1 MLPAFV
7 PWVELPEPALY
18 RQMPAILGRA
28 PVAEGRPL
36 PPFGGSGTGG
46 LEGVAFY
53 RARHGYQHFEILR
66 IDEQGEAERPYAPF
80 ADLMQEVKTGFG
92 RTMAHLPAV
101 FGVSRQT
108 LYNWLA
114 GETPK
119 EQHQRKVIELASAAR
134 VFIEA
139 GFKPTPLA
147 LERSVVNGKS
157 LLQLLGDGADGADTA
172 MRLIR
177 IVQRG
182 NESRKKLDALLGDRK
197 PAALDVSDMGAPSL
211 PEGG

>member
-1 MLPAFV
+1 MLAGFASFL
-7 PWVELPEPALY
+7 ESPEQAMY
-18 RQMPAILGRA
+18 RPVPAIHGRA

-36 PPFGGSGTGG
+36 PLFGGSGTGG

-53 RARHGYQHFEILR
+53 RARQGYQRFEIVR
-66 IDEQGEAERPYAPF
+66 IEEKEAGKAYAPF

-119 EQHQRKVIELASAAR
+119 EQHQGKVIELAAAAR
-134 VFIEA
+134 VFIET

-147 LERSVVNGKS
+147 LERTVANGKS
-157 LLQLLGDGADGADTA
+157 LLQLLSEGANGADTA
-172 MRLIR
+172 SRLVR

-182 NESRKKLDALLGDRK
+182 NESRKKLDALLGDRE
-197 PAALDVSDMGAPSL
+197 PAPLQVSDMGAPSL

>member
-1 MLPAFV
+1 MLAGFAPFL
-7 PWVELPEPALY
+7 ESPEQAMY
-18 RQMPAILGRA
+18 RPVPAIHGRA
-28 PVAEGRPL
+28 PVAGGRPL

-46 LEGVAFY
+46 LEGVDFY
-53 RARHGYQHFEILR
+53 GARQGYQRFEIVR
-66 IDEQGEAERPYAPF
+66 IEGKEAEKAYAPF
-80 ADLMQEVKTGFG
+80 ADLMLEVKSGFG

-119 EQHQRKVIELASAAR
+119 DQHQGKVIELAAAAR

-139 GFKPTPLA
+139 GFTPTPLA
-147 LERSVVNGKS
+147 LERTVANGQS
-157 LLQLLGDGADGADTA
+157 LLQLLSEGADGADTA
-172 MRLIR
+172 KRLVR

-182 NESRKKLDALLGDRK
+182 NESRKKLDALLGGRK
-197 PAALDVSDMGAPSL
+197 PASLQVSDMGAPSL

>member
-1 MLPAFV
+1 MLAGFASFV
-7 PWVELPEPALY
+7 ESPGQAMY
-18 RQMPAILGRA
+18 RPVPAIHGRA

-36 PPFGGSGTGG
+36 PLFGGSGTGG

-53 RARHGYQHFEILR
+53 RARQGYKCFEIIR
-66 IDEQGEAERPYAPF
+66 IEEKEVGKAYAPF
-80 ADLMQEVKTGFG
+80 ADLMREVKTGFG

-108 LYNWLA
+108 LYNWQS

-119 EQHQRKVIELASAAR
+119 EQHQGKVIELAAAAR
-134 VFIEA
+134 VFIET

-147 LERSVVNGKS
+147 LERTVANGKS
-157 LLQLLGDGADGADTA
+157 LLQLLSEGASGTNTA
-172 MRLIR
+172 RRLVR

-182 NESRKKLDALLGDRK
+182 NESRKKLDALLGDRE
-197 PAALDVSDMGAPSL
+197 PTPLQVSDMGAPSL
-211 PEGG
+211 SEGS